1 MQTFIALIRGL
12 GGEYTFPMKE
22 LVKLLEELG
31 LEDVRTYIQS
41 GNAVFRSKRT
51 AVPRLEQRITAAIE
65 ERYGFAP
72 RVIILTP
79 QELAAVVAA
88 NPYPE
93 AEASPTSL
101 HLTFLADVPA
111 SPDLDTLE
119 RWRKPSERFT
129 LKGRVFYLHAPEG
142 VGRSKLFARIEKSL
156 GVQGTSRNWRSVRNI
171 LALAEQKG

>member
-1 MQTFIALIRGL
+1 MQTYIALIRGL

-22 LVKLLEELG
+22 LVALLEELG
-31 LEDVRTYIQS
+31 LEDVQTYIQS

-51 AVPRLEQRITAAIE
+51 NVPRLEQRITDAIE

-79 QELAAVVAA
+79 EELAAAIAA

-93 AEASPTSL
+93 AEAAPKSL
-101 HLTFLADVPA
+101 HLTFLAEEPA
-111 SPDLDTLE
+111 SPDLDALE
-119 RWRKPSERFT
+119 RLRKPSERFT

-156 GVQGTSRNWRSVRNI
+156 GVQGTARNWRSVRNI